1 VYERRRPLEE
11 RELLEKMKS
20 EGVAFIYLLFTDITG
35 EPKKVTISSA
45 MAESALKH
53 GVWFDGSSIE
63 GFARIYESD
72 MLLKPDVDTFS
83 ILPWSQNSNKIAQ
96 IICDVYLPNETPF
109 EGDPRGVLK
118 RTLGKAKKMGLEY
131 YTGPEIEFFLLER
144 EALPELK
151 VHDMKGYFDLGVH
164 SRAVELCQE
173 TMRQMESFGVHCETY
188 HHEVS
193 HGQHEIDLSYDRAL
207 KIADGII
214 SLKHALR
221 MNAMIKGLK
230 VTFMPKP
237 LFGVNGSGMHTHQSL
252 GDGKGKNLFYDEK
265 DDYGLSELSYQ
276 FLAGQIKHAR
286 ALSLLVAPTVN
297 SYKRLVPGYEA
308 PVYICW
314 GRVNRSALIRIPKVS
329 QTKAREGA
337 RLELR
342 CPDPSCNPYLAFAG
356 MLAAGLDGIDNGLKP
371 PKAVEENVYG
381 FSDEKLSEM
390 EIATLPKSIGEAADE
405 LERDDIILG
414 MMGKHLSTHFI
425 QAKRQEWKEFLM
437 QVTPWEVERYL

>member
-1 VYERRRPLEE
+1 MVEKD
-11 RELLEKMKS
+11 LLERIKQEK
-20 EGVAFIYLLFTDITG
+20 VAFIYLLFTDITG
-35 EPKKVTISSA
+35 EPKKVTIPA
-45 MAESALKH
+45 DLVESALKH

-72 MLLKPDVDTFS
+72 MLLKLDTDTFAV
-83 ILPWSQNSNKIAQ
+83 LPWLGENGKCAQ
-96 IICDVYLPNETPF
+96 IICDVYLPDETPF

-118 RTLGKAKKMGLEY
+118 RALGKAKKMGYTY
-131 YTGPEIEFFLLER
+131 YVGPEIEFFLLER
-144 EALPELK
+144 DPLPEIRL
-151 VHDMKGYFDLGVH
+151 HDRKGYFDLGVQ
-164 SRAVELCQE
+164 SRAVELCQT
-173 TMRQMESFGVHCETY
+173 TMRHMEAFGVRCESY

-193 HGQHEIDLSYDRAL
+193 QGQHEVDLSYENAL

-221 MNAMIKGLK
+221 VHARKHGLK

-237 LFGVNGSGMHTHQSL
+237 VFGINGSGMHTHQSL
-252 GDGKGKNLFYDEK
+252 GDGKGANLFYDEK
-265 DDYGLSELSYQ
+265 DEYNLSELAYQ
-276 FLAGQIKHAR
+276 FLAGQMKHAR
-286 ALSLLVAPTVN
+286 ALFSLVAPTVN

-314 GRVNRSALIRIPKVS
+314 GRVNRSALLRIPMVT

-356 MLAAGLDGIDNGLKP
+356 MLTAGLDGVNSGLKP

-381 FSDEKLSEM
+381 FSDEKLEEM
-390 EIATLPKSIGEAADE
+390 AIATLPKSIDEAVDE
-405 LERDDIILG
+405 LEGDEVMRGMLG
-414 MMGKHLSTHFI
+414 KQLVDHFI

-437 QVTPWEVERYL
+437 QVTPLEVERYL